1 MGYILI
7 TGGNLI
13 NKGAQAMTFIAVDE
27 IKRRFPDR
35 EVVVISDVDA
45 ARSDEELSRY
55 RFLFRDSDNPMPLLD
70 PLPLIFRYHHLS
82 PPSSP
87 R

>member
-1 MGYILI
+1 MITENQRQRVKERHGIIMGYILI

-45 ARSDEELSRY
+45 ARS
-55 RFLFRDSDNPMPLLD
+55 
-70 PLPLIFRYHHLS
+70 
-82 PPSSP
+82 
-87 R
+87 

>member
-45 ARSDEELSRY
+45 ARSDEELSR
-55 RFLFRDSDNPMPLLD
+55 
-70 PLPLIFRYHHLS
+70 
-82 PPSSP
+82 
-87 R
+87 